1 LHLFNPSLC
10 QGFDWSTL
18 LTFDPTS
25 VGAEVTTSADR
36 PSHPANTTSRL
47 QRVKELLNLP
57 IDDLVKGCTEV
68 NEILEELKPLLPES
82 LQARIWPAGH
92 LSFFRVEVETARR
105 RIDMR
110 RSQVSMREDM
120 VRRCQA
126 LNKKKAIRDEKADTS
141 AISQS
146 LDHLEKELADLE
158 AKVLATK
165 QLIADKK
172 AQMATSKKQA
182 EDLTLELQAEISDLR
197 VLGQQ
202 IVDGDDAEDEAA
214 IDKADQVRRAAVQ
227 AIEEF
232 IAM

>member
-1 LHLFNPSLC
+1 
-10 QGFDWSTL
+10 
-18 LTFDPTS
+18 
-25 VGAEVTTSADR
+25 
-36 PSHPANTTSRL
+36 
-47 QRVKELLNLP
+47 VKELLNLP
-57 IDDLVKGCTEV
+57 IDDLVKDCTEV
-68 NEILEELKPLLPES
+68 KEILEELKPLLPEP
-82 LQARIWPAGH
+82 LQARLWPAGH
-92 LSFFRVEVETARR
+92 LPFFRVEVETARR
-105 RIDMR
+105 RIDTR

-120 VRRCQA
+120 VRRCQV

-141 AISQS
+141 AISQR
-146 LDHLEKELADLE
+146 LDRLEKELADLE

-165 QLIADKK
+165 QLIADEK

-197 VLGQQ
+197 ALGRQ

-214 IDKADQVRRAAVQ
+214 IDRADQVRRAAVQ